1 MVTCTVRTGLGKM
14 WHKESGDYG
23 RDSFSKLD
31 IKLMCII
38 VTVVLKYFIF
48 YPTSLTPTL
57 FKTL

>member
-1 MVTCTVRTGLGKM
+1 MVTRTVRTGMGDM
-14 WHKESGDYG
+14 SHKESEDYG
-23 RDSFSKLD
+23 HDSFSKPD